1 MGVKDFSKTFKAIG
15 TIKWKDKS
23 GETIAIDAMTEL
35 YRAALGAKKITTL
48 TDASGKPT
56 MHINVYLAN
65 IIEMQRQSIG
75 QIHVFDYDPSSEENA
90 DFHNPAKIDE
100 IKKRQQ
106 RKDDIRKK
114 RDALFSDSDSDA
126 DSDTDTENIKKQKE
140 ILKENKKNQFD
151 KQLFSLDKSMINDIK
166 LILNCLN
173 IKYIEAPKGFEGEC
187 IAAYLNERG
196 IVDAV
201 YSGDTDPIVFGAP
214 VLYRKNPRDKKIYE
228 YTQDDILKQIKETNK
243 NFREPDLDDIRKAC
257 LILGTDFAPKTPRI
271 GSGTVLKKLHELELT
286 DKQKHGRMHFERKPK
301 KSSIIIHNEDKTPF
315 VDCEVNI
322 LLDWLVKE
330 KSFSRSRITNMLKK
344 VIDES
349 ELENDDI

>member
-1 MGVKDFSKTFKAIG
+1 MGVKDFSKAFKAVG
-15 TIKWKDKS
+15 TVKWKDKS

-65 IIEMQRQSIG
+65 LIEMQKQSIN
-75 QIHVFDYDPSSEENA
+75 QIHIFDYDPSSEENA
-90 DFHNPAKIDE
+90 DFHNPAKLDE

-106 RKDDIRKK
+106 RKDIARKK
-114 RDALFSDSDSDA
+114 RDALFSDSDSE
-126 DSDTDTENIKKQKE
+126 DSESEKKQKK
-140 ILKENKKNQFD
+140 LTKEDMKNQLD

-228 YTQDDILKQIKETNK
+228 YTQEDILRQIKETNSK
-243 NFREPDLDDIRKAC
+243 FRDPDLDDIRKTC
-257 LILGTDFAPKTPRI
+257 LILGTDFAPKTPRV
-271 GSGTVLKKLHELELT
+271 GSGTVLKKLHELKLT
-286 DKQKHGRMHFERKPK
+286 EKQKDARMHFERKPK

-315 VDCEVNI
+315 VDCDVNV
-322 LLDWLVKE
+322 LLEWLVKE

-344 VIDES
+344 VIDEN
-349 ELENDDI
+349 ELEIT